1 LQYAREAV
9 NYTLSALRKGTV
21 MKQERSDIMKKLWV
35 FFVFVVALLPYG
47 GWADSFKDAVG
58 PVQLGEV
65 SQTVPLQVPFILWG
79 GDVATFQ
86 ANGGLKTRTGS
97 TFDQLGLNLNLT
109 PGDDVVQ
116 QVRDY
121 LSGKSPFIRCTMR
134 MAGIISEVIAQDPR
148 TNGVVFL
155 QMTWSAGDHM
165 VSREGV
171 TKANDLKGKT
181 VALQEF
187 GPHVGMLDDILK
199 SANLSWKDV
208 NVVWT
213 KDITGPGGPAERFR
227 KEAGIDACFV
237 ITPDMIGLTGGPDI
251 AGSGAEGTVKGAKVC
266 ISTAEMSRSIA
277 DVYLCRKDFFDANQ
291 ALVEKFMVGYLK
303 GCEQVVKLRKQF
315 QRRGSEDYMALLKTT
330 QEIYGA
336 DAIPTLEE
344 DAHGL
349 ILDCQYVGQPGN
361 VAFFYETGNLR
372 GFKAFN
378 DSALSFALANGY
390 IASKK
395 NLLSST
401 LDLNGTIYKENL
413 STYIAV
419 AGLKAKRE
427 AMQKFNAEAVRSEIA
442 AFGSGDILD
451 DRTLV
456 SFTIGF
462 APDQTEFDP
471 AQYRND
477 FLHALDVAS
486 KFGNAVVLVEGHS
499 DPTKCLAEL
508 VRAGLKKGILK
519 RTGSRGDYRYFLKGK
534 PLNFEQTAELVAEVE
549 AGSFD
554 GVAGHN
560 PRQIMV
566 AAKNLSLQRADAVR
580 QEIANFATAQG
591 IVMDKSQ
598 MQPVGVGIVNP
609 VVAKPTNADEAA
621 VNRRVEFKIV
631 KVSAEAVSKDDFDF

>member
-1 LQYAREAV
+1 
-9 NYTLSALRKGTV
+9 
-21 MKQERSDIMKKLWV
+21 MKRLLV
-35 FFVFVVALLPYG
+35 LVGVGLLPFG
-47 GWADSFKDAVG
+47 AWADSFENAVG
-58 PVQLGEV
+58 RVQVGEV
-65 SQTVPLQVPFILWG
+65 TQTSPLQVPFILWG

-86 ANGGLKTRTGS
+86 ANGGLATKAGS
-97 TFDQLGLNLNLT
+97 TYNQMGLNLKLT

-134 MAGIISEVIAQDPR
+134 MAGIISEVVAEDPR
-148 TNGVVFL
+148 TSSVVFL

-165 VSREGV
+165 VSRASV
-171 TKANDLKGKT
+171 KKANDLKGKT

-187 GPHVGMLDDILK
+187 GPHVGMLDDVLK
-199 SANLSWKDV
+199 SANLTWKDIT
-208 NVVWT
+208 VVWT
-213 KDITGPGGPAERFR
+213 KDITGPNGPAERFR
-227 KEAGIDACFV
+227 KEKGIDACFV
-237 ITPDMIGLTGGPDI
+237 ITPDMIGLTGGPDT
-251 AGSGAEGTVKGAKVC
+251 AGTGAEGTVNGAKVC

-291 ALVEKFMVGYLK
+291 ELVEKFMVGYLK
-303 GCEQVVKLRKQF
+303 GCESVVKMRKQF
-315 QRRGSEDYMALLKTT
+315 ERRGSDEYMALLKMT

-336 DAIPTLEE
+336 DAIPTLED

-361 VAFFYETGNLR
+361 VAFFYESGNLR

-378 DSALSFALANGY
+378 DSALSFAQANGY
-390 IASKK
+390 VTEKH

-401 LDLNGTIYKENL
+401 LDLNAAIYKDNL
-413 STYIAV
+413 ATYIEV
-419 AGLKAKRE
+419 AGLKARRE
-427 AMQKFNAEAVRSEIA
+427 AMQKFNAEAVRSEIE
-442 AFGSGDILD
+442 AFGTGDILD

-462 APDQTEFDP
+462 APDQTKFDQN
-471 AQYRND
+471 QYRND

-519 RTGSRGDYRYFLKGK
+519 RTGSRGNYRYFLKGK
-534 PLNFEQTAELVAEVE
+534 PLNFDNTADLVGEIESGA
-549 AGSFD
+549 FD

-580 QEIANFATAQG
+580 QAIATFAGSQG

-609 VVAKPTNADEAA
+609 VVAKPSNADEAA

>member
-1 LQYAREAV
+1 
-9 NYTLSALRKGTV
+9 
-21 MKQERSDIMKKLWV
+21 MKKFWL
-35 FFVFVVALLPYG
+35 FASVAMLPF
-47 GWADSFKDAVG
+47 GWCAESLGTALG
-58 PVQLGEV
+58 QVQVGEV
-65 SQTVPLQVPFILWG
+65 SKTSPLQVPFILWG

-86 ANGGLKTRTGS
+86 ANGGLKTAKGS

-109 PGDDVVQ
+109 AGDDVVQ

-134 MAGIISEVIAQDPR
+134 MAGIISEVIAEDPR
-148 TNGVVFL
+148 TSGVVFL

-165 VSREGV
+165 LSRPAV
-171 TKANDLKGKT
+171 NKANDLKGKT
-181 VALQEF
+181 IALQEF
-187 GPHVGMLDDILK
+187 GPHVGMLDDILN
-199 SANLSWKDV
+199 SANLNWKDV

-213 KDITGPGGPAERFR
+213 KDITGPNGPAERFR
-227 KEAGIDACFV
+227 KDAGIDACFV
-237 ITPDMIGLTGGPDI
+237 ITPDMIGLSGGADI
-251 AGSGAEGTVKGAKVC
+251 AGTGAEGTVKGAKVC

-291 ALVEKFMVGYLK
+291 TLVEKFMVGYLK
-303 GCEQVVKLRKQF
+303 GCESVVKMRKQF
-315 QRRGSEDYMALLKTT
+315 ERRGSEEYMALLKQT
-330 QEIYGA
+330 QGIYGA
-336 DAIPTLEE
+336 DVIPTLEE

-349 ILDCQYVGQPGN
+349 ILDCQFVGQPGN
-361 VAFFYETGNLR
+361 IAFFYETGNLR

-378 DSALSFALANGY
+378 DSALSFATANGY
-390 IASKK
+390 VASKK
-395 NLLSST
+395 NLLAST
-401 LDLNGTIYKENL
+401 LDLNSTIYKQNL
-413 STYIAV
+413 STYIEV

-442 AFGSGDILD
+442 AFGTGDILD

-456 SFTIGF
+456 SFTISF
-462 APDQTEFDP
+462 APDQTEFDLG
-471 AQYRND
+471 QYRND
-477 FLHALDVAS
+477 FHHALDVAS

-508 VRAGLKKGILK
+508 VRAGLKKGVMK
-519 RTGSRGDYRYFLKGK
+519 RTGSRGSYRYFLKGK
-534 PLNFEQTAELVAEVE
+534 QLNFENTSDLVAQVE
-549 AGSFD
+549 AGAFD

-580 QEIANFATAQG
+580 QAIANFASAQG

>member
-1 LQYAREAV
+1 MMNRYFLFA
-9 NYTLSALRKGTV
+9 
-21 MKQERSDIMKKLWV
+21 II
-35 FFVFVVALLPYG
+35 ALLPAG
-47 GWADSFKDAVG
+47 LWADSFKNAVG
-58 PVQLGEV
+58 QVQVGDV
-65 SQTVPLQVPFILWG
+65 TQTSPLQVPFILWG

-86 ANGGLKTRTGS
+86 SNGGLETRAGS
-97 TFDQLGLNLNLT
+97 TFDQLGLKLKMT

-134 MAGIISEVIAQDPR
+134 MAGIISEVISEDPR
-148 TNGVVFL
+148 TSGVVFL

-165 VSREGV
+165 VSRQGV
-171 TKANDLKGKT
+171 NKANDLKGKT
-181 VALQEF
+181 IALQEF

-199 SANLSWKDV
+199 SANLTWKDV

-213 KDITGPGGPAERFR
+213 KDITGPNGPAERFR

-237 ITPDMIGLTGGPDI
+237 ITPDMTGLTGGADT
-251 AGSGAEGTVKGAKVC
+251 AGNGAEGTVKGAKVC

-291 ALVEKFMVGYLK
+291 AIVEKFMVGYLK
-303 GCEQVVKLRKQF
+303 GCEAVVKLRKQF
-315 QRRGSEDYMALLKTT
+315 ERRGSEDYMALLKQT
-330 QEIYGA
+330 QDIFGA

-361 VAFFYETGNLR
+361 VAFFYESGNLR
-372 GFKAFN
+372 GFKSFN

-390 IASKK
+390 VSAKN
-395 NLLSST
+395 NLLAST
-401 LDLNGTIYKENL
+401 LDLNAGIYKENL
-413 STYIAV
+413 ATYIEV
-419 AGLKAKRE
+419 AGLKAKRA

-442 AFGSGDILD
+442 SFGTGDILD

-462 APDQTEFDP
+462 APDQTEFDE

-508 VRAGLKKGILK
+508 VRAGLKKGVLK
-519 RTGSRGDYRYFLKGK
+519 RTGSRGSYRYFLKGK
-534 PLNFEQTAELVAEVE
+534 PLNFENTADLVAQVE
-549 AGSFD
+549 SGAFD

-566 AAKNLSLQRADAVR
+566 AAQNLSLQRSDSVR
-580 QEIANFATAQG
+580 RAIANFATSRG

-631 KVSAEAVSKDDFDF
+631 KVSAEAVTKDDFDF